1 MFDDPSRELERLQ
14 KELLA
19 AQEPPEEAE
28 DEIDPDQAL
37 EDIRRML
44 VQEDWEED
52 RREPLYRSYW
62 DDREAEPEPEA
73 PPAPRR
79 QSIPPVPQK
88 RRSRYGLLLAVL
100 ALETAALAIMALW
113 WYLWLK

>member
-62 DDREAEPEPEA
+62 DDREAEPEA
-73 PPAPRR
+73 PSAPRR
-79 QSIPPVPQK
+79 QSVPPVPQK

>member
-1 MFDDPSRELERLQ
+1 MFDDPSRELARLQ

-19 AQEPPEEAE
+19 AQEPPEETE
-28 DEIDPDQAL
+28 DDIDPDQAL

-52 RREPLYRSYW
+52 QREPLYRSYW
-62 DDREAEPEPEA
+62 DDRETDIPQAPQVRRQPA
-73 PPAPRR
+73 PPAP
-79 QSIPPVPQK
+79 PK
-88 RRSRYGLLLAVL
+88 RRNRYGLLLAVL
-100 ALETAALAIMALW
+100 ALETTALAIMAFW